1 MPMLHRKNRN
11 PGQEETPETTVDKQK
26 ENPQKESAHL
36 DAAQTENSS
45 AGSTAEEEQKP
56 EKYSFLQE
64 TIKPEPLSRERLFR
78 QTARIALYGVILGIF
93 ACIGFFALKPWAERT
108 FKGEPETVT
117 IPEDEEPSEEEQK
130 AEEEKTRETEQ
141 KLDSLSYEE
150 MLASMYSLA
159 DEAKRSVAT
168 VSRVS
173 GGTDWTDETTGI
185 EDSAAGI
192 VTADNGQELLIF
204 APDSVCS
211 DAESWIVTFADGS
224 RYGASLKMRDRNR
237 CLAVF
242 SVRRREISTSTW
254 SSVKVAV
261 LGNSNLTQQGDPVIA
276 LGNTFSYADGI
287 SYGIISSTDY
297 KETFYDGECD
307 ILATDISAASGG
319 SGVLFNMQGEVV
331 GLIMASIWED
341 EGTNTANAYAISDLK
356 SVIELM
362 ANGQNVPYI
371 GVYATTVTSRL
382 KEDQGMPAGIYVID
396 VDPDSPAMAAGIQSG
411 DIICEINGET
421 VTNLVTFEKAVL
433 ETRTDQQIQ
442 IKGKRL
448 GADGYVDVDYTVTVG
463 QK

>member
-1 MPMLHRKNRN
+1 MAP
-11 PGQEETPETTVDKQK
+11 T
-26 ENPQKESAHL
+26 S
-36 DAAQTENSS
+36 
-45 AGSTAEEEQKP
+45 
-56 EKYSFLQE
+56 
-64 TIKPEPLSRERLFR
+64 
-78 QTARIALYGVILGIF
+78 
-93 ACIGFFALKPWAERT
+93 
-108 FKGEPETVT
+108 
-117 IPEDEEPSEEEQK
+117 
-130 AEEEKTRETEQ
+130 
-141 KLDSLSYEE
+141 
-150 MLASMYSLA
+150 
-159 DEAKRSVAT
+159 KRSVAT

-287 SYGIISSTDY
+287 SYGIISSTHY
-297 KETFYDGECD
+297 KGTFYDGGCD
-307 ILATDISAASGG
+307 ILTTDISAASGG

-448 GADGYVDVDYTVTVG
+448 GADRYVDVDYTVTVG